1 MGGNHKPM
9 TTGQATLRTFI
20 VDMRKPVLGLLG
32 MAALSGCM
40 NPRAREPAIDPDA
53 ARAEIAR
60 RLPSGVTPRD
70 AWAVDIF
77 AAFEALEIPPTAEN
91 ICAVV
96 GVTQQESTFQ
106 ASPAVPGLAKIVR
119 QEIDDRAKRIGIP
132 KLVVGTALKLRSANG
147 KTYGERIDKATTE
160 KELSEV
166 FEEFIDMVPL
176 GSKLFADWNPIR
188 TGGPMQVSIAFAESH
203 AKEQRYPYPVNDGIR
218 REVFTRRGGM
228 YFGIA
233 HLLDYEATYDQMLFR
248 FADFNAGHYASR
260 NAGFQNA
267 LSIAANTKLALDGD
281 LLRYGSSE
289 PSNTELAARKVAAQ
303 IELSD
308 ADIRRDLELEK
319 EAEFERTKVYKRVF
333 SLAEKTGK
341 RSLPKAVVPNIRLQS
356 PKITRK
362 LTTEWFARRVDE
374 RYRQCL
380 KRGSAK

>member
-1 MGGNHKPM
+1 M
-9 TTGQATLRTFI
+9 TTGQATLRTFLFGI
-20 VDMRKPVLGLLG
+20 RRPFLALL
-32 MAALSGCM
+32 AAATLSGCM
-40 NPRAREPAIDPDA
+40 NPGAREPAIDPDA

-60 RLPSGVTPRD
+60 LLPSGVSNRD

-77 AAFEALEIPPTAEN
+77 AAFEALQIAPTAEN

-96 GVTQQESTFQ
+96 AVTQQESTFQ
-106 ASPAVPGLAKIVR
+106 ANPPVAGLAKIVR

-132 KLVVGTALKLRSANG
+132 KLVVSTALKLRSPNG
-147 KTYGERIDKATTE
+147 KTYSERIDQATTE

-166 FEEFIDMVPL
+166 FEDFIDMMPL
-176 GSKLFADWNPIR
+176 GSRLFADWNPVR
-188 TGGPMQVSIAFAESH
+188 TGGPMQVSIAFAETQ
-203 AKEQRYPYPVNDGIR
+203 AKDRRYPYPLTGSIR

-233 HLLDYEATYDQMLFR
+233 HLLDYEASYDRMLYR

-267 LSIAANTKLALDGD
+267 LNVAAKSTLALDGD

-289 PSNTELAARKVAAQ
+289 PSNTELAARKVATQ

-308 ADIRRDLELEK
+308 ADIHRDLELEK
-319 EAEFERTKVYKRVF
+319 AAEFERTKVYKRVF
-333 SLAEKTGK
+333 SLAAKTGK
-341 RSLPKAVVPNIRLQS
+341 GSLPKAVVPSIHLQS

-362 LTTEWFARRVDE
+362 LTTDWFARRVDE
-374 RYRQCL
+374 RYKQCL
-380 KRGSAK
+380 KRSS

>member
-1 MGGNHKPM
+1 MPM
-9 TTGQATLRTFI
+9 TTGQATLRTILF
-20 VDMRKPVLGLLG
+20 DLGKPILGLL
-32 MAALSGCM
+32 ATTALSGCV
-40 NPRAREPAIDPDA
+40 NPGARQPAVDPDA

-60 RLPSGVTPRD
+60 LLPSGVNHRD

-77 AAFEALEIPPTAEN
+77 AAFEALQIAPTAEN

-96 GVTQQESTFQ
+96 AVTQQESTFQ
-106 ASPAVPGLAKIVR
+106 ANPPVAGLAKIVR
-119 QEIDDRAKRIGIP
+119 QEIDARAKRIGIP
-132 KLVVGTALKLRSANG
+132 KLVVGTALKLRSSNG
-147 KTYGERIDKATTE
+147 KTYGERIDTATTE

-176 GSKLFADWNPIR
+176 GSKLFADWNPVR
-188 TGGPMQVSIAFAESH
+188 TGGPMQVSIAFAEAQ
-203 AKEQRYPYPVNDGIR
+203 AKDKRYPYPVNESIR

-233 HLLDYEATYDQMLFR
+233 HLLDYQADYDQMLFR

-267 LSIAANTKLALDGD
+267 LSIAAKTKLALDGD

-289 PSNTELAARKVAAQ
+289 PGNTELAARKVAAEM
-303 IELSD
+303 ELSD
-308 ADIRRDLELEK
+308 ADIRRDLEREK
-319 EAEFERTKVYKRVF
+319 EAGFERTKVYKRVF

-341 RSLPKAVVPNIRLQS
+341 RPLPAAVVPSIRLQS

-374 RYRQCL
+374 RYKQCL
-380 KRGSAK
+380 KRSAAT